1 MTNSAPTIGEHPGQF
16 ALGFRE
22 QCGMI
27 QWIQHLSP
35 PGDPRRRMPLGK
47 EPVDRRAVGLLTRTH
62 QHHITSVIRISWS
75 NGRLHIIAQ
84 PGIRPDSH
92 IPSDAGT
99 ATRPVTSWQ

>member
-1 MTNSAPTIGEHPGQF
+1 MAVMGEYPGQL
-16 ALGFRE
+16 AIGFGE

-27 QWIQHLSP
+27 QWIQHLSA

-47 EPVDRRAVGLLTRTH
+47 EPVDRRAVELLARTH
-62 QHHITSVIRISWS
+62 QHHSTSVIRISWS
-75 NGRLHIIAQ
+75 SGRLHIIAQ

-99 ATRPVTSWQ
+99 ATKPAAPWR